1 MIKLLLFLGSD
12 IVRKSPE
19 FDIFLFML
27 RDRDRQSQDG
37 TRVCIKHVRV
47 CSSYPRHYMELGRN
61 IWICYAKCILFPVN
75 TNLRQSEWLFS
86 STIWYQITIGQKRT
100 LILLKADFQNLW
112 NTLKNPQFKV
122 TDCLFSLHWI
132 LLIRKGKAEIFYIK
146 ARNKKA

>member
-1 MIKLLLFLGSD
+1 MLIKLLLFLGSD

-100 LILLKADFQNLW
+100 LILLKK
-112 NTLKNPQFKV
+112 TSK
-122 TDCLFSLHWI
+122 
-132 LLIRKGKAEIFYIK
+132 IFETSWKSHNSKWQTVFFLYIEFYW
-146 ARNKKA
+146 